1 MGFLTGKTALI
12 TGAGR
17 AVLQDG
23 SCGSIGYGI
32 ATAYAKEGANLV
44 ITGRNVKKLEEAKQE
59 LESKY
64 GIKVLPVQADVCAG
78 GDNEATVQRVVK
90 QAVDAFGGIQ
100 VLINNAQ
107 ASASGVSLAEHTTE
121 QFDLALYSGLYAAF
135 YYMKACYPYLKQS
148 HGSVIN
154 FASGAGLFG
163 NYGQCAYAAAKE
175 GIRGLSRV
183 AATEWGPDDINVNVV
198 CPLAWTAKLE
208 QFQQAYP
215 EAFKANVK
223 MPPMGHYGNAE
234 LEIGRV
240 CVRTSSIC
248 PARPSRWRAAWVSAR
263 NFAFFF
269 LLLNRQKRLC
279 RWAQPLL
286 SICCF
291 WDQPRTAMHSISSFA
306 PLGMA
311 ATCTQL
317 RAGNGSAKALA
328 YSAFTAA
335 KSLMSARKITVL
347 TTLAM
352 VRPASARIAL
362 RFARLCAACSST
374 VSAILPVAGSTGI

>member
-1 MGFLTGKTALI
+1 MKKLNEILGTKYPFIQGGMANIATGEFAAACSNAGALGMIATGGWDGDRLRQEIRRAKELTDKPFGVNLMLMSPYADDIAQIILEEGVKVVT
-12 TGAGR
+12 TGAGNP
-17 AVLQDG
+17 G
-23 SCGSIGYGI
+23 KYI
-32 ATAYAKEGANLV
+32 TAWKEA
-44 ITGRNVKKLEEAKQE
+44 
-59 LESKY
+59 
-64 GIKVLPVQADVCAG
+64 GIKVLPVQADVCAD
-78 GDNEATVQRVVK
+78 GDNEATVQNVVK

-135 YYMKACYPYLKQS
+135 YYMKACYPYLKES

-240 CVRTSSIC
+240 CV
-248 PARPSRWRAAWVSAR
+248 
-263 NFAFFF
+263 
-269 LLLNRQKRLC
+269 Q
-279 RWAQPLL
+279 
-286 SICCF
+286 
-291 WDQPRTAMHSISSFA
+291 
-306 PLGMA
+306 
-311 ATCTQL
+311 
-317 RAGNGSAKALA
+317 
-328 YSAFTAA
+328 
-335 KSLMSARKITVL
+335 
-347 TTLAM
+347 LAM
-352 VRPASARIAL
+352 PDFKFMSGETLTLEGGMGQRP
-362 RFARLCAACSST
+362 
-374 VSAILPVAGSTGI
+374 